1 MLSEVSIKRPVF
13 ITMVTAAM
21 VLFGAICYTKIGVN
35 LFPDI
40 EFPMVTV
47 VSVLKGA
54 SPETIELKVTD
65 KIEEA
70 VNTINGVKKI
80 TSYSLENVSQVV
92 IEFDLDKKVD
102 VVAQDVRDKVSGI
115 RSTLPD
121 DMDNPII
128 EKIDIGAAAIMSV
141 VYSSERPI
149 GEKTKYAKDV
159 IKERLQKVPGV
170 GSVKIVGGLERQIRV
185 WVSTEK
191 MLRYGVTIDEVKR
204 ALSMENVEIP
214 GGKLETGNRDI
225 IVKVKGE
232 IEKFEEF
239 KDLYIGYKNGYA
251 VKLGDVARIEDG
263 LEDRVNYA
271 TLNGVEAVSLQIKK
285 QSGTNVVKVADAVK
299 AEIENIQKAL
309 EPGSS
314 LKVIADSSKF
324 VKQSFNEVLFHLLF
338 GGGLAII
345 IVFVFLRNLRTTL
358 ISAVALPASVIT
370 TFALMKYL
378 NFTFNNL
385 SMLALSLSIGMLIDD
400 AIVVL
405 ENIYRHQEEEGKDPM
420 EAASVGT
427 EEIGLAVLATTF
439 AIVAVFVP
447 VAVMEGLIGRFFYE
461 FGLTVTFA
469 VLVSLFVSFTMT
481 PMLCSRFM
489 KLVKTH
495 GAMYNF
501 VEAILKFIENAYV
514 SLLKLSMRHRM
525 VVITLSVTMFA
536 GSLYSAKFL
545 KSEFTPRQDK
555 DQFNI
560 VVETPTGS
568 SIDFTAGA
576 VATVENILRS
586 DKRIVAFFS
595 TIGADS
601 QEKANVASIY
611 CELVPKKDRPDADQF
626 SIMDECRAKF
636 KDMKDVMVSVEEAAD
651 VSIGSGRQA
660 MMQFGI
666 AGPDLK
672 QLEQYSKKLME
683 LMKKD
688 GGFVD
693 VDTDY
698 KAGKPEA
705 RIYINR
711 NAASTLYVPV
721 ASLAAAIRTM
731 VGGEKISKFKDG
743 GNQYDVNLRLE
754 LDERKDLSN
763 VENYFVR
770 SQSGAMVDLKNL
782 ITISEE
788 SGPSMIARIDR
799 QRQISFYSNLEGI
812 SSSDGLKKIGEFL
825 KNIDMKPGYSL
836 VLLGKL
842 EKMQESFQSIFFAMG
857 LGIILMYMIIAS
869 QFESFIHP
877 ITIMVSLPLSMIGAL
892 GALLLFGKEISIITL
907 IGIIMLMGL
916 VAKNAILLVDYTVT
930 LRGRG
935 FSMYDAIIK
944 AGPTRLRPILMT
956 TAAMIFGMLPIAF
969 AKGSGSEMQSP
980 MALCVIGG
988 LMTST
993 ILTLVVVPVV
1003 YSLIEDSLAYIHRK
1017 PEISEVSIPAES
1029 RG

>member
-1 MLSEVSIKRPVF
+1 MFLSEISIKRPVF
-13 ITMVTAAM
+13 ITMVMAVL
-21 VLFGAICYTKIGVN
+21 VLFGAISYGKIGVN

-40 EFPMVTV
+40 EMPMVTV
-47 VSVLKGA
+47 VTVLRGA

-65 KIEEA
+65 KIEES
-70 VNTINGVKKI
+70 VNTINGVKTI

-92 IEFDLDKKVD
+92 IEFDLDKKID
-102 VVAQDVRDKVSGI
+102 IVAQDVRDKVSAI
-115 RSTLPD
+115 RSTLPTDID
-121 DMDNPII
+121 DPII
-128 EKIDIGAAAIMSV
+128 EKIDIGAAAIMSL
-141 VYSSERPI
+141 VYSSNKSI

-170 GSVKIVGGLERQIRV
+170 GSVKIIGGLERQIRV

-191 MLRYGVTIDEVKR
+191 MLQHGVTIDEVKR
-204 ALSMENVEIP
+204 ALATENVEIP

-225 IVKVKGE
+225 VVKVKGE
-232 IEKFEEF
+232 IENFDDF

-271 TLNGVEAVSLQIKK
+271 TLDGIEAVSLQIKK

-299 AEIENIQKAL
+299 AEVEKIKKTL
-309 EPGSS
+309 EAGSE
-314 LKVIADSSKF
+314 LKIVADSSKF
-324 VKQSFNEVLFHLLF
+324 VKQSFNEVLFHLFF
-338 GGGLAII
+338 GGGLAIV
-345 IVFVFLRNLRTTL
+345 IVFIFLRNIRTTL

-370 TFALMKYL
+370 TFAFMKYL
-378 NFTFNNL
+378 NFSFNNL
-385 SMLALSLSIGMLIDD
+385 TMLALSLSIGMLIDD

-420 EAASVGT
+420 EAASAGT

-439 AIVAVFVP
+439 SIVAVFVP
-447 VAVMEGLIGRFFYE
+447 VAVMEGIIGRFFYE

-481 PMLCSRFM
+481 PMLCSRYM
-489 KLVKTH
+489 ILVKEH
-495 GAMYNF
+495 GRMYNF
-501 VEAILKFIENAYV
+501 IESILKFIENAYIY
-514 SLLKLSMRHRM
+514 LLELSMKFRFT
-525 VVITLSVTMFA
+525 VIIISIAMFA
-536 GSLYSAKFL
+536 GSLYSAKYL
-545 KSEFTPRQDK
+545 KSEFSPKQDK
-555 DQFNI
+555 DQFNV
-560 VVETPTGS
+560 VVEAPTGS
-568 SIDFTAGA
+568 SIAYTAKA
-576 VATVENILRS
+576 VSEIEKILKS
-586 DKRIVAFFS
+586 DKRIISFFS

-601 QEKANVASIY
+601 QERSNVASIY
-611 CELVPKKDRPDADQF
+611 CELIPKAQRMDADQF
-626 SIMDECRAKF
+626 KIMAECREKF
-636 KDMKDVMVSVEEAAD
+636 KDLKDLIVSVEEAAD
-651 VSIGSGRQA
+651 INIGSGRQA
-660 MMQFGI
+660 VMQFGI

-672 QLEQYSKKLME
+672 QLEIYSGQLSEM
-683 LMKKD
+683 MKKD

-711 NAASTLYVPV
+711 DAASRLYVPI
-721 ASLAAAIRTM
+721 ASLASAIRTL

-763 VENYFVR
+763 IENYFVR

-782 ITISEE
+782 ISISEE
-788 SGPSMIARIDR
+788 SGPSMIARNNR
-799 QRQISFYSNLEGI
+799 RRQISFYSNLNGI
-812 SSSDGLKKIGEFL
+812 SSSDGLKKIDGFL
-825 KNIDMKPGYSL
+825 KEIKMEPGYSL

-842 EKMQESFQSIFFAMG
+842 EKMQESFKTIFYAMG

-877 ITIMVSLPLSMIGAL
+877 VTIMISLPLSMIGAL
-892 GALLLFGKEISIITL
+892 GALLISGLEISIITL
-907 IGIIMLMGL
+907 IGMIMLMGL
-916 VAKNAILLVDYTVT
+916 VAKNAILLVDYTAT

-935 FSMYDAIIK
+935 YTLYDAIIK

-956 TAAMIFGMLPIAF
+956 TAAMVFGMLPIAF
-969 AKGSGSEMQSP
+969 ARGSGSEMQSP
-980 MALCVIGG
+980 MAVCVIGG
-988 LMTST
+988 LITST

-1003 YSLIEDSLAYIHRK
+1003 YSLIEDTLEFIAKKTGYGSKNIAAK
-1017 PEISEVSIPAES
+1017 
-1029 RG
+1029 